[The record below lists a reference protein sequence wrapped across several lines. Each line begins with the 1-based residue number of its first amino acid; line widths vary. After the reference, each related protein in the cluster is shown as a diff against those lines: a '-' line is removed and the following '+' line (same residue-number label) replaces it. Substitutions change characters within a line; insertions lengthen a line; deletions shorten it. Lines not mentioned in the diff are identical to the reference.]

1 MPSSTQDFLPGR
13 ELSRRF
19 YWEAV
24 RPLLDLH
31 FPGLPHAAALI
42 GPGSEV
48 LGFDTKLSMD
58 HDWYPR
64 VQLFLREEDTGL
76 EAGIRQML
84 AGGLPHQF
92 LGLPVDWVPYAPE
105 PKTRVMAARD
115 EGPVQHGVVAL
126 TLRAAVR
133 QWLAWEPDGPPEPA
147 DWLTFPS
154 QVLRSVTSGAV
165 HHDGVGELTAF
176 RRQMAWYPHDVWLYL
191 LAAGWRRIA
200 QEEHLM
206 PRAGYAGDEVGSA
219 VIAARLVRDCMS
231 LCFLMERQY
240 APYPKWFGTAF
251 KQLSCAGELSPVLW
265 RALQAATWQAR
276 ERALCE
282 AYECLARLH
291 NRLTI
296 TEPLPETVSP
306 YYSRPFHVI
315 HGDRFADAI
324 QEQITDPAVRQIAE
338 RGLIGSI
345 DQFSDSTDV
354 RSYGCWRPWLRS
366 LYTGESAIGRA
377 EE

>member
-1 MPSSTQDFLPGR
+1 MPSSTQAFLPGC

-24 RPLLDLH
+24 RPVLDLH

-48 LGFDTKLSMD
+48 LGFDSELSMD
-58 HDWYPR
+58 HDWFPR
-64 VQLFLREEDTGL
+64 VQLFLREEDIGL

-84 AGGLPHQF
+84 AGCLPHEF
-92 LGLPVDWVPYAPE
+92 LGFAVDSVPYAPE
-105 PKTRVMAARD
+105 PETRIMTMRGA
-115 EGPVQHGVVAL
+115 GPVQHGVVAL
-126 TLRAAVR
+126 TLRAASR
-133 QWLAWEPDGPPEPA
+133 RWLAWEPDRLPEPA

-165 HHDGVGELTAF
+165 HHDGVGELTDY

-191 LAAGWRRIA
+191 LAAGWRRVA

-219 VIAARLVRDCMS
+219 VIGARLVRDCMN
-231 LCFLMERQY
+231 LGFLMERQY
-240 APYPKWFGTAF
+240 TPYPKWFGTAF
-251 KQLSCAGELSPVLW
+251 RQLPCAGELSPVLW
-265 RALQAATWQAR
+265 RALQAATWQVR
-276 ERALCE
+276 QEALGA
-282 AYECLARLH
+282 AYEWLARRH
-291 NRLTI
+291 NLLSI
-296 TEPLPETVSP
+296 TVPLPETVSP
-306 YYSRPFHVI
+306 YYSRPFQVI
-315 HGDRFADAI
+315 HGDRYADAI
-324 QEQITDPAVRQIAE
+324 LEQITDPAVRQIAE
-338 RGLIGSI
+338 RGLIGSV

-366 LYTGESAIGRA
+366 LYTGESATGGP